1 MLLYSTIL
9 PIKDTLT
16 KDSFIE
22 LAIRWNQGSRAE
34 NVIPGINWDGNRNVR
49 YGDEKLWMQIEE
61 YRNQN
66 IIAIRYEKVDDDGL
80 VWDTDY
86 VMNFNEMKM
95 AIRLDRSF
103 LEEAQTMYPTFH
115 TPAFIALLIDGGYL
129 QDDNGFAIGRRP
141 VSITENN
148 LNLIADVI
156 KEKESYN
163 LPIVYISKT
172 DDERDPVNAKE
183 VAKRLKGVAHVLV
196 QKDSWTTQSLRRI
209 CDGQNEY
216 NGAIGIYFPNKAAG
230 HVKVL
235 NHIYEGSG
243 KAIADKVIKQVI
255 RYSNSHRIDPL
266 YTWQGVNNAL
276 LRDKYSSKRVE
287 LAASESAR
295 RLLEINS
302 KLKAIEADMRIQDA
316 DQRVAAM
323 QKETEEA
330 NALAEEYEGLVE
342 SVDEEIKQI
351 RQEIQDLTRKN
362 DALSAENAGLR
373 SKLDAMNAVPLL
385 IFGSEEEFFPGEIKE
400 FVLEALEKE
409 LQETK
414 PGTRRADTLGD
425 VIRSNGGASGLPEK
439 KMQEVK
445 DHIFTYTG
453 MTAPLRSFLK
463 SLGFKITEEG
473 KHYKLTYYGDGR
485 YWTTLDK
492 TPSDKFRGGKN
503 AASHIIDML

>member
-1 MLLYSTIL
+1 
-9 PIKDTLT
+9 
-16 KDSFIE
+16 
-22 LAIRWNQGSRAE
+22 
-34 NVIPGINWDGNRNVR
+34 
-49 YGDEKLWMQIEE
+49 MQIEE

-115 TPAFIALLIDGGYL
+115 TPAFIALLIDGGYI

-148 LNLIADVI
+148 LDLIADVI
-156 KEKESYN
+156 NEKERYN

-196 QKDSWTTQSLRRI
+196 QKDSWTTQSLRRK
-209 CDGQNEY
+209 CNGQNEY

-243 KAIADKVIKQVI
+243 EKIADKVIKQVI
-255 RYSNSHRIDPL
+255 GYSNSQRIDPL

-276 LRDKYSSKRVE
+276 LRDKYSSKEKE
-287 LAASESAR
+287 LAESESAR
-295 RLLEINS
+295 RIIAIAGR
-302 KLKAIEADMRIQDA
+302 LKVLDADMRIKDA
-316 DQRVAAM
+316 DQRVAEM
-323 QKETEEA
+323 QKEAEEA
-330 NALAEEYEGLVE
+330 NALAEEAERLVE
-342 SVDEEIKQI
+342 SVDGEIKEM

-373 SKLDAMNAVPLL
+373 SKLDAMNGVPLL
-385 IFGSEEEFFPGEIKE
+385 LLGSEEEFFPGEIKE
-400 FVLEALEKE
+400 FVLEAVDKE
-409 LQETK
+409 LQKTK
-414 PGTRRADTLGD
+414 AGTRRADTLGD
-425 VIRSNGGASGLPEK
+425 VIRKNGGVTGLPEEK
-439 KMQEVK
+439 IQEVK
-445 DHIFTYTG
+445 NRLFTYTG

-463 SLGFKITEEG
+463 DLGFKITEEG

-492 TPSDKFRGGKN
+492 TPSDKIRGGKN
-503 AASHIIDML
+503 AASYIIDML